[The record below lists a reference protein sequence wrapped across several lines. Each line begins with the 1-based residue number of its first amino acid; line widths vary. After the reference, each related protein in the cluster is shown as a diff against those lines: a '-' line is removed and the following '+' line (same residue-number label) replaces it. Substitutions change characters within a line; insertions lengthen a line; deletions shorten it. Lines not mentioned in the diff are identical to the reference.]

1 MQEVRTKLKRSAV
14 LQTATGVAFAA
25 AIVALFS
32 VDLWF
37 RYGDAIEQGKMT
49 AMNFAEI
56 LSEHTALTFE
66 NVERT
71 LREAEKIR
79 KDTLDGDY
87 ATLEETNAALR
98 LLTKTS
104 PFVVAVGW
112 TDASGE
118 LVAHSYDRAP
128 PRSNIA
134 TMPHFTTQRDSGNE
148 GFYIAPPFRSAAS
161 DKWLT
166 AASLRLDDKDGTF
179 AGVVTAP
186 LDQSY
191 FAKMYRSINVGAD
204 GSILLLHTGGL
215 VLAREPTLEGII
227 GRSFAGGPLLSQHL
241 PKSNSGSYET
251 LSVVDGRYRLAGYK
265 AVRGLPLVMVVT
277 YARADVL
284 RPWRRHAIV
293 FGPLVALA
301 VAAILLG
308 TFLIVRQTNTIG
320 EKSRILELKSGELE
334 RTNQRFDIA
343 LSNMPNGLCMWDKE
357 QRLVIS
363 NSRYRE
369 MYGLTP
375 EQVKPGVSL
384 RKILET
390 HLANGESSEIDID
403 EYIKVVISQ
412 KAQTHVLADGRTV
425 FMRRQATPDGGW
437 IATHE
442 DVSEQKRAEALLR
455 TTLDTMDQGL
465 IAVDRQGRAS
475 IMNARALD
483 LLGLPREFAV
493 TRPHQSEI
501 LEYQRSI
508 GEFSSDEQIAQVT
521 RDVAERRHAIYE
533 RERPNGTVLEIRT
546 VPTADGGFVRTYS
559 DVTARRAAEAALR
572 LERNRTE
579 TAARAL
585 EQANRRFD
593 LALSNMSNGVCM
605 FDADQKLVI
614 SNVRFREMYGLRE
627 DQVKPGMP
635 LKEFLERHVAYRLGS
650 ELDMDSYIQV
660 VLTQS
665 TQTLLMADG
674 RTVFIRRKTI
684 PEGGWIATHE
694 DITDQKRIEAALR
707 HEKDRA
713 ESAARATSE
722 FLANM
727 SHELRTP
734 LTAIIGVSDMLLSEP
749 QPPDRQRHFMEMQRS
764 AGQGLLG
771 IINDILDFSKIEAGQ
786 LDIETAPLSIRD
798 IARNC
803 VELIYDQA
811 QQKELTLTAAVADD
825 IHDWVLG
832 DAARLR
838 QILLNLVANGVKFTP
853 SGSVTLTVDRVSGTP
868 DTVRFAVTDTGIG
881 IKAENLA
888 TLFQRFS
895 QADSTTTRRFG
906 GTGLG
911 LAISRRLAGLMGGD
925 IMVESAPGHGST
937 FSFMVRLPKC
947 SAVDP
952 VSVPPPLLSR
962 RSYRLLV
969 AEDNS
974 LNRQIIR
981 AMLEQAG
988 HEVVTANDG
997 AEAVRLA
1004 VRNAFDAILMDVQMP
1019 EMDGYAAARAIR
1031 QATQTLAVPIIAL
1044 TANALSG
1051 ESERCLAAGMNVH
1064 IPKPVNWPTLFA
1076 TIDRVVLQGR
1086 QRTSAASVSAAE
1098 ATGKRSGSKSPDSFD
1113 GASIAEL
1120 RKSIGDQNTL
1130 RLLKLFI
1137 VDAGRRFPSQPD
1149 TPETRGTISRE
1160 AHAFGGSAG
1169 MLGFVELAEV
1179 CAALESAELDDI
1191 RFNQYLDRCRRVRDA
1206 ALAMIGELIVND
1218 QFAGP
1223 ARATA

>member
-1 MQEVRTKLKRSAV
+1 MQEVRKKLKRSAV
-14 LQTATGVAFAA
+14 WQTVTGVAFAVS
-25 AIVALFS
+25 IVTLFS
-32 VDLWF
+32 IDLRF
-37 RYGDAIEQGKMT
+37 RYDDAIEQGKKT

-71 LREAEKIR
+71 LHEAEKIR
-79 KDTLDGDY
+79 KDSLDGDY

-98 LLTKTS
+98 LLAKTS
-104 PFVVAVGW
+104 PVVVAVGW

-118 LVAHSYDRAP
+118 LIAHSYNRAP

-134 TMPHFTTQRDSGNE
+134 AMQHFTAQRDHGSDRL
-148 GFYIAPPFRSAAS
+148 YIAPPFKSAIS

-166 AASLRLDDKDGTF
+166 AASLRLNNKDGTF
-179 AGVVTAP
+179 AGVVTTP

-191 FAKMYRSINVGAD
+191 FAKIYRSIDLGAH
-204 GSILLLHTGGL
+204 GSILLMHTDGL
-215 VLAREPTLEGII
+215 VLAREPTVEGMI
-227 GRSFAGGPLLSQHL
+227 GRSFAGGPLLTQHL

-251 LSVVDGRYRLAGYK
+251 KSVIDGRIRLAGYK
-265 AVRGLPLVMVVT
+265 GVRGLPLVLLVT

-284 RPWRRHAIV
+284 QVWQRHVVV
-293 FGPLVALA
+293 FGPLVALG

-308 TFLIVRQTNTIG
+308 TFLIVRQTIRLG
-320 EKSRILELKSGELE
+320 EKSRILALKSRELE
-334 RTNQRFDIA
+334 LTNQRFDIA

-357 QRLVIS
+357 RRLVIS
-363 NSRYRE
+363 NDRYRE
-369 MYGLTP
+369 MYGLTS
-375 EQVKPGVSL
+375 EQVRPGVSL
-384 RKILET
+384 REILES
-390 HLANGESSEIDID
+390 HLAKGESSELGID

-412 KAQTHVLADGRTV
+412 AAQTQVLADGRTV

-437 IATHE
+437 IASHE
-442 DVSEQKRAEALLR
+442 DISEQKRAEALLR

-465 IAVDRQGRAS
+465 IAVDRHDRAF
-475 IMNARALD
+475 IMNARVLD

-493 TRPHQSEI
+493 TRPLTIEI
-501 LEYQRSI
+501 LEFQRSI
-508 GEFSSDEQIAQVT
+508 GEFTDDEQFAQVA
-521 RDVAERRHAIYE
+521 RDITERRHAIYE

-572 LERNRTE
+572 LER
-579 TAARAL
+579 
-585 EQANRRFD
+585 
-593 LALSNMSNGVCM
+593 
-605 FDADQKLVI
+605 
-614 SNVRFREMYGLRE
+614 
-627 DQVKPGMP
+627 
-635 LKEFLERHVAYRLGS
+635 
-650 ELDMDSYIQV
+650 
-660 VLTQS
+660 
-665 TQTLLMADG
+665 
-674 RTVFIRRKTI
+674 
-684 PEGGWIATHE
+684 
-694 DITDQKRIEAALR
+694 
-707 HEKDRA
+707 DRA

-749 QPPDRQRHFMEMQRS
+749 QSPGRQRHFMEMQRG

-803 VELIYDQA
+803 VELLHDQA
-811 QQKELTLTAAVADD
+811 QRKELTLTAAVADD

-838 QILLNLVANGVKFTP
+838 QVLLNLVANGVKFTP
-853 SGSVTLTVDRVSGTP
+853 SGSVTMTVDRVPGTP

-881 IKAENLA
+881 IKAEHLA

-895 QADSTTTRRFG
+895 QADGSTTRRFG

-911 LAISRRLAGLMGGD
+911 LAISKRLAGLMGSD
-925 IMVESAPGHGST
+925 IKVESEPGHGST
-937 FSFMVRLPKC
+937 FSFMIRLPEC
-947 SAVDP
+947 SAIDP
-952 VSVPPPLLSR
+952 VSEPAPLRSR
-962 RSYRLLV
+962 RSYRLLL

-1004 VRNAFDAILMDVQMP
+1004 VRQAFDAILMDVQMP

-1031 QATQTLAVPIIAL
+1031 QATLTVPIIAL

-1064 IPKPVNWPTLFA
+1064 VPKPVSWPTLFA
-1076 TIDRVVLQGR
+1076 TIDRLVLQNSQDAGR
-1086 QRTSAASVSAAE
+1086 AAGPAS
-1098 ATGKRSGSKSPDSFD
+1098 GKPIPQASGSFD
-1113 GASIAEL
+1113 EAAVAEL
-1120 RKSIGDQNTL
+1120 RNSIGDQNTM
-1130 RLLKLFI
+1130 RLLKLF
-1137 VDAGRRFPSQPD
+1137 VLEAHRRFPSQPAS
-1149 TPETRGTISRE
+1149 PVSRETISEE
-1160 AHAFGGSAG
+1160 AHAFAGSAG
-1169 MLGFVELAEV
+1169 MLGFRELAEA
-1179 CAALESAELDDI
+1179 CAELHSSDLDDSQFD
-1191 RFNQYLDRCRRVRDA
+1191 RCLDRCRRARDEALRTVR
-1206 ALAMIGELIVND
+1206 ELIVD
-1218 QFAGP
+1218 DKIVSGL
-1223 ARATA
+1223 ARTTA

>member
-1 MQEVRTKLKRSAV
+1 MQEVRKKLKRSAV
-14 LQTATGVAFAA
+14 WQTVTGIAFAVSI
-25 AIVALFS
+25 IVMFS
-32 VDLWF
+32 IDLRF
-37 RYGDAIEQGKMT
+37 RYDDAIEQGKKT

-71 LREAEKIR
+71 LNEAEKIR

-87 ATLEETNAALR
+87 AAPDETNAALR
-98 LLTKTS
+98 LLAKTS
-104 PFVVAVGW
+104 PVVVAVGW
-112 TDASGE
+112 TDAAGE
-118 LVAHSYDRAP
+118 LIAHSYDRVP

-134 TMPHFTTQRDSGNE
+134 SMPHFTALRDHSSDRL
-148 GFYIAPPFRSAAS
+148 YVAPPFKSAIS

-166 AASLRLDDKDGTF
+166 AASLRLNNKDGTF
-179 AGVVTAP
+179 AGVVTTP

-191 FAKMYRSINVGAD
+191 FAKIYRAIDVGAH
-204 GSILLLHTGGL
+204 GSIVLMHTDGP
-215 VLAREPTLEGII
+215 VLAREPTLEGMI
-227 GRSFAGGPLLSQHL
+227 GRSFAGGTLLTQYL
-241 PKSNSGSYET
+241 PKSDAGSFE
-251 LSVVDGRYRLAGYK
+251 SVVDGRVRLAGYK
-265 AVRGLPLVMVVT
+265 AVRGLPLVMLVT

-284 RPWRRHAIV
+284 RPWQRHIMV
-293 FGPLVALA
+293 FGPLVALG

-308 TFLIVRQTNTIG
+308 TFLIVRQTNSLG
-320 EKSRILELKSGELE
+320 EKSRILALKSRELE
-334 RTNQRFDIA
+334 QTNRRFDLA
-343 LSNMPNGLCMWDKE
+343 LSNMPNGLCMWDSE

-363 NSRYRE
+363 NERYRE

-384 RKILET
+384 REILES
-390 HLANGESSEIDID
+390 HLANGESSELDID
-403 EYIKVVISQ
+403 EYIKVVVSQ
-412 KAQTHVLADGRTV
+412 TAQTHVLADGRTV
-425 FMRRQATPDGGW
+425 SMRRQTMPDGGW

-442 DVSEQKRAEALLR
+442 DITEQKRAEALLR

-465 IAVDRQGRAS
+465 IAVDRQDRAF
-475 IMNARALD
+475 IMNARVLD

-493 TRPHQSEI
+493 TRPHTNDV

-508 GEFSSDEQIAQVT
+508 GEFTDEEQFAQVT
-521 RDVAERRHAIYE
+521 KDIAERRHAIYE
-533 RERPNGTVLEIRT
+533 RQRPNGTALEIRT

-572 LERNRTE
+572 LER
-579 TAARAL
+579 
-585 EQANRRFD
+585 
-593 LALSNMSNGVCM
+593 
-605 FDADQKLVI
+605 
-614 SNVRFREMYGLRE
+614 
-627 DQVKPGMP
+627 
-635 LKEFLERHVAYRLGS
+635 
-650 ELDMDSYIQV
+650 
-660 VLTQS
+660 
-665 TQTLLMADG
+665 
-674 RTVFIRRKTI
+674 
-684 PEGGWIATHE
+684 
-694 DITDQKRIEAALR
+694 
-707 HEKDRA
+707 DRA

-734 LTAIIGVSDMLLSEP
+734 LTAIIGVSDLLLSER
-749 QPPDRQRHFMEMQRS
+749 QSPDRQRHFMEMQRN

-786 LDIETAPLSIRD
+786 LRIETVPLSIRD

-803 VELIYDQA
+803 VDLIYDQA
-811 QQKELTLTAAVADD
+811 QRKELTVTAAVADD

-832 DAARLR
+832 DAGRLR
-838 QILLNLVANGVKFTP
+838 QILLNLIANGVKFTP

-868 DTVRFAVTDTGIG
+868 DTIRFAVTDTGIG

-895 QADSTTTRRFG
+895 QADSSTTRRFG

-925 IMVESAPGHGST
+925 IKVESEPGHGST
-937 FSFMVRLPKC
+937 FSFMVRLPEC

-952 VSVPPPLLSR
+952 ASEPAPLRSR
-962 RSYRLLV
+962 RSYRLLL

-1004 VRNAFDAILMDVQMP
+1004 VRNAFDQMP

-1031 QATQTLAVPIIAL
+1031 QTTQNPAVPIIGL

-1051 ESERCLAAGMNVH
+1051 ESARCLAAGMNVH
-1064 IPKPVNWPTLFA
+1064 IPKPVSWPTLFA
-1076 TIDRVVLQGR
+1076 TIDRLVLQSSQDAR
-1086 QRTSAASVSAAE
+1086 LT
-1098 ATGKRSGSKSPDSFD
+1098 T
-1113 GASIAEL
+1113 EL
-1120 RKSIGDQNTL
+1120 RTAS
-1130 RLLKLFI
+1130 
-1137 VDAGRRFPSQPD
+1137 PSRVLPVHL
-1149 TPETRGTISRE
+1149 TGPPSRNS
-1160 AHAFGGSAG
+1160 GIRSAIKIR
-1169 MLGFVELAEV
+1169 
-1179 CAALESAELDDI
+1179 CA
-1191 RFNQYLDRCRRVRDA
+1191 C
-1206 ALAMIGELIVND
+1206 
-1218 QFAGP
+1218 
-1223 ARATA
+1223 